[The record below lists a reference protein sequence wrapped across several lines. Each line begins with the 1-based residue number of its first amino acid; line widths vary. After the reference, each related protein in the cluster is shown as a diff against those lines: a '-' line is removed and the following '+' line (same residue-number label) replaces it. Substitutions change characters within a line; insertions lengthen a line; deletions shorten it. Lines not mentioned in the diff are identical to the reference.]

1 MIFNDNLI
9 VLLGVEK
16 TGGLFDF
23 DGTLFIIVIQFILLM
38 VILPSLLYN
47 PLLDIIDERIA
58 YMEESLEEASTIL
71 AESNRLS
78 LKYERKTSRARK
90 VVELDLLVYQRLYKD
105 LLDEKMKSLQL
116 LIDEFLLTTVMNSEK
131 NKEIV
136 LKTFDSQVDS
146 LTNEM
151 IIKLLA

>member
-1 MIFNDNLI
+1 MYYHNSIFLTS
-9 VLLGVEK
+9 VEK

-23 DGTLFIIVIQFILLM
+23 DGTIVIIAIQFILLM
-38 VILPSLLYN
+38 AILPSLLYN
-47 PLLDIIDERIA
+47 PLLDIIDERIT

-71 AESNRLS
+71 AESNRLNI
-78 LKYERKTSRARK
+78 KYEKKTSRARK
-90 VVELDLLVYQRLYKD
+90 VVELDLLTYQRLYKD

-116 LIDEFLLTTVMNSEK
+116 FIDEFLLVTIMNTEK
-131 NKEIV
+131 NKEQI
-136 LKTFDSQVDS
+136 LRTFDSQVDS

>member
-1 MIFNDNLI
+1 MIFNDNLNFFLI
-9 VLLGVEK
+9 AEK

-38 VILPSLLYN
+38 FILPSLLYN

-58 YMEESLEEASTIL
+58 YIEESLEEASMIL

-78 LKYERKTSRARK
+78 RKYEKKTSRARK
-90 VVELDLLVYQRLYKD
+90 VVELDLLIYQRLYKD
-105 LLDEKMKSLQL
+105 LLDEKMKSLQSF
-116 LIDEFLLTTVMNSEK
+116 IDEFLLTTVTNSEK

-136 LKTFDSQVDS
+136 LKNFDSQVDS

-151 IIKLLA
+151 LIKLLA